1 MSVQA
6 APSVDSWNAEAF
18 NNYVKQ
24 LGEPDWLVD
33 LRQNA
38 FEAFGE
44 MNWPTR
50 KEEEWMR
57 TDIRGFSLKKF
68 DPPKLGTEV
77 DAAALPSG
85 VLSEGVD
92 IGGQVVSLDGLTGR
106 SQLSEELSAQ
116 GVIFGDFQTVLAE
129 HGDLVKKYLFQG
141 EFDPNFDKFSAL
153 HAAFFS
159 GGAFLYVPRNVA
171 VSQPLHVLNLIGE
184 HGIDLS
190 HLLIVLE
197 EGAEATVLT
206 ESASLDDDQPGFHC
220 GAIEVIVGDRANL
233 RFVNL
238 QNWGHKVWHFG
249 QQKGCVGRDAN
260 LFWTLGALGSRLSKV
275 NQHVALD
282 KPGAH
287 CEVNG
292 VLFTEGKQHLSY
304 HTQQYH
310 RAPSCTSNFLYK
322 AALQDQSRT
331 VWRGMIKVAPG
342 AQKTDGY
349 QRIDNLLLTE
359 HSRADSI
366 PGLEIEAD
374 DVRCTH
380 GATTGRVDEEQ
391 IFYAMARGFTRKE
404 AMRMIVIGFFQQVFD
419 RITLESVR
427 EALGHAIARRV
438 RDYD

>member
-1 MSVQA
+1 MSVGTA
-6 APSVDSWNAEAF
+6 ASIENWDAEAF
-18 NNYVKQ
+18 NQYVKQ
-24 LGEPDWLVD
+24 LGEPEWLVN
-33 LRQNA
+33 LRQEA
-38 FEAFGE
+38 FETFEG
-44 MNWPTR
+44 MDWPTR

-57 TDIRGFSLKKF
+57 TDIRGFQLKKF
-68 DPPKLGTEV
+68 NPPNLNAPIDP
-77 DAAALPSG
+77 AS
-85 VLSEGVD
+85 LSRGLLADGVD
-92 IGGQVVSLDGLTGR
+92 IGGQVVSLNGKTAV
-106 SQLSEELSAQ
+106 SSISEELKAQ
-116 GVIFGDFQTVLAE
+116 GVIFGDFESVLAE
-129 HGDLVKKYLFQG
+129 HGDLVQKYLFQG

-159 GGAFLYVPRNVA
+159 NGMFLYVPRNVT
-171 VSQPLHVLNLIGE
+171 VEQPLHFLSLLGDNGV
-184 HGIDLS
+184 DLA
-190 HLLIVLE
+190 HTLIVLE
-197 EGAEATVLT
+197 EGAQATVLT
-206 ESASLDDDQPGFHC
+206 ESASLDDEKPGMHC

-238 QNWGHKVWHFG
+238 QNWGEKVWHFA

-391 IFYAMARGFTRKE
+391 VFYAMARGFTRKE
-404 AMRMIVIGFFQQVFD
+404 ATRMIVTGFFQQVFD
-419 RITLESVR
+419 RITLETVR
-427 EALGHAIARRV
+427 EALGHAIATRV
-438 RDYD
+438 REYE

>member
-18 NNYVKQ
+18 NSYVKQ

-38 FEAFGE
+38 FEAFEE
-44 MNWPTR
+44 MSWPTR

-68 DPPKLGTEV
+68 DPPQLGTQV

-85 VLSEGVD
+85 VLSDGVD
-92 IGGQVVSLDGLTGR
+92 IGGQVISLDGLTGR
-106 SQLSEELSAQ
+106 SELSEELKAQ

-129 HGDLVKKYLFQG
+129 HADLVKKYLFQG

-184 HGIDLS
+184 HGVDLS

-206 ESASLDDDQPGFHC
+206 ESASMDDDQPGFHC

-292 VLFTEGKQHLSY
+292 GAVHRREAASFLS
-304 HTQQYH
+304 HAAVPPRTQLHEQL
-310 RAPSCTSNFLYK
+310 P
-322 AALQDQSRT
+322 LQSRPARSFPHGVAWHDQSR
-331 VWRGMIKVAPG
+331 PG
-342 AQKTDGY
+342 RSEDG
-349 QRIDNLLLTE
+349 RLSA
-359 HSRADSI
+359 HR
-366 PGLEIEAD
+366 
-374 DVRCTH
+374 
-380 GATTGRVDEEQ
+380 
-391 IFYAMARGFTRKE
+391 
-404 AMRMIVIGFFQQVFD
+404 
-419 RITLESVR
+419 
-427 EALGHAIARRV
+427 
-438 RDYD
+438 

>member
-1 MSVQA
+1 MSVGT
-6 APSVDSWNAEAF
+6 APSIQHWNAEAF
-18 NNYVKQ
+18 QEYVQQ
-24 LGEPDWLVD
+24 LDEPQWLTD
-33 LRQNA
+33 LRTEA
-38 FEAFGE
+38 FETFQRL
-44 MNWPTR
+44 NWPTR

-57 TDIRGFSLKKF
+57 TDIRGFNLAKFEPPDLKA
-68 DPPKLGTEV
+68 TV
-77 DAAALPSG
+77 DGAALPHG
-85 VLSEGVD
+85 LLAEGVE
-92 IGGQVVSLDGLTGR
+92 IGGQVLTLNGRTGR
-106 SQLSEELSAQ
+106 SQLRDELKAQ
-116 GVIFGDFQTVLAE
+116 GVIFGDFSQLVSE
-129 HGDLVKKYLFQG
+129 HGDLLRKFLFQG

-159 GGAFLYVPRNVA
+159 GGQFLYVPRNVR
-171 VSQPLHVLNLIGE
+171 VEQPLHALNLIGDN
-184 HGIDLS
+184 GIDLG
-190 HLLIVLE
+190 HTLIVLE
-197 EGAEATVLT
+197 EGAEATVLSET
-206 ESASLDDDQPGFHC
+206 ASLENDQPGLHC
-220 GAIEVIVGDRANL
+220 GAIEIIVGDRANL

-238 QNWGHKVWHFG
+238 QNWGPKVWHFA
-249 QQKGCVGRDAN
+249 QQKACVGRDAN
-260 LFWTLGALGSRLSKV
+260 LLWTLGALGSRLSKV
-275 NQHVALD
+275 NQHVSLVQ
-282 KPGAH
+282 PGAH

-310 RAPSCTSNFLYK
+310 RAPNCTSNFLYK

-391 IFYAMARGFTRKE
+391 IFYAMARGYTRKE
-404 AMRMIVIGFFQQVFD
+404 AMRMIVTGFFQQVFD

-427 EALGHAIARRV
+427 DALGHAIARRV
-438 RDYD
+438 REYD

>member
-6 APSVDSWNAEAF
+6 APTVDQWNAEAF
-18 NNYVKQ
+18 NTYVKQ
-24 LGEPDWLVD
+24 LGEPEWLVD

-38 FEAFGE
+38 FEAFEE
-44 MNWPTR
+44 MGWPTR

-68 DPPKLGTEV
+68 NPPKLDEVV
-77 DAAALPSG
+77 DAATLPSG
-85 VLSEGVD
+85 LLAEGVD
-92 IGGQVVSLDGLTGR
+92 IGGQVISLNGRTGR
-106 SQLSEELSAQ
+106 STLSDELKAQ
-116 GVIFGDFQTVLAE
+116 GIIFGDFATVLAE
-129 HGDLVKKYLFQG
+129 HGDLVKKYLFKG

-159 GGAFLYVPRNVA
+159 GGAFLYVPRNV
-171 VSQPLHVLNLIGE
+171 VVEQPLHMLNLIGDN
-184 HGIDLS
+184 GVDLA
-190 HLLIVLE
+190 HTLIVLE
-197 EGAEATVLT
+197 EGAQATVLT
-206 ESASLDDDQPGFHC
+206 ESASLDNDQPGFHC
-220 GAIEVIVGDRANL
+220 GAIEVVVGDRANL

-249 QQKGCVGRDAN
+249 QQKGSVGRDGN
-260 LFWTLGALGSRLSKV
+260 LLWTLGALGSRLSKV

-282 KPGAH
+282 GPGAH

-310 RAPSCTSNFLYK
+310 RAPNCTSNFLYK
-322 AALQDQSRT
+322 AALQDHSRT

-359 HSRADSI
+359 HCRADSI

-438 RDYD
+438 REYD

>member
-1 MSVQA
+1 MSVA
-6 APSVDSWNAEAF
+6 AATTVENWNAEAF
-18 NNYVKQ
+18 NEYVKQ
-24 LGEPDWLVD
+24 LNEPQWLVD
-33 LRQNA
+33 LRREA
-38 FEAFGE
+38 FESFE
-44 MNWPTR
+44 QKDWPTR

-68 DPPKLGTEV
+68 DPPSFTTEV
-77 DAAALPSG
+77 DPAILPAG
-85 VLSEGVD
+85 LLAQGVD
-92 IGGQVVSLDGLTGR
+92 IGGQVISLNGKTAVSTISD
-106 SQLSEELSAQ
+106 ELKAQ
-116 GVIFGDFQTVLAE
+116 GVIFGDFRTVLAE
-129 HGDLVKKYLFQG
+129 HGELVQKYLFQG

-153 HAAFFS
+153 HAAYFS
-159 GGAFLYVPRNVA
+159 GGAFLYVPRNVQ
-171 VSQPLHVLNLIGE
+171 VEQPLHVLNLIGDN
-184 HGIDLS
+184 GVDLA
-190 HLLIVLE
+190 HTLIVLE
-197 EGAEATVLT
+197 DGAQATVIT

-238 QNWGHKVWHFG
+238 QNWGEKVWHFA
-249 QQKGCVGRDAN
+249 QQKGCVGQDAN

-322 AALQDQSRT
+322 AALQDHSRT

-380 GATTGRVDEEQ
+380 GATTGKVDEEQ
-391 IFYAMARGFTRKE
+391 IFYAMARGYTRKE
-404 AMRMIVIGFFQQVFD
+404 AMRMIVTGFFQQVFD

-438 RDYD
+438 REYE

>member
-1 MSVQA
+1 MSVA
-6 APSVDSWNAEAF
+6 AASSVANWNAEAF
-18 NNYVKQ
+18 NDYVKQ
-24 LGEPDWLVD
+24 LGEPQWLVD

-38 FEAFGE
+38 FEAFLE
-44 MNWPTR
+44 MDWPTR

-57 TDIRGFSLKKF
+57 TDIRGFSLAKF
-68 DPPKLGTEV
+68 NPPQLDAQV
-77 DAAALPSG
+77 DGASLPPG
-85 VLSEGVD
+85 LLAEGVD
-92 IGGQVVSLDGLTGR
+92 IGGQVTSLNGKTAVST
-106 SQLSEELSAQ
+106 LSEELQAK
-116 GVIFGDFQTVLAE
+116 GVIFGDFETVLAQ

-159 GGAFLYVPRNVA
+159 SGAFLYVPRNVI
-171 VSQPLHVLNLIGE
+171 VEQPLHFQSLVGDNGV
-184 HGIDLS
+184 DLS
-190 HLLIVLE
+190 HTLIILE
-197 EGAEATVLT
+197 EGAQATVLT
-206 ESASLDDDQPGFHC
+206 ESASIDDDQPGFHC

-238 QNWGHKVWHFG
+238 QNWGKKVWHFA
-249 QQKGCVGRDAN
+249 QQHGCVGRDAN
-260 LFWTLGALGSRLSKV
+260 LLWTLGALGSRLAKV

-310 RAPSCTSNFLYK
+310 RAPDCTSNFLYK
-322 AALQDQSRT
+322 AALQDHSRT

-359 HSRADSI
+359 HCRADSI

-391 IFYAMARGFTRKE
+391 IFYAMSRGYTRRE
-404 AMRMIVIGFFQQVFD
+404 AMRMIVTGFFQQVFD
-419 RITLESVR
+419 RITLETVR
-427 EALGHAIARRV
+427 DALGHAIARRV